1 MATLSVVEHLNIL
14 EQIGFGLVPAAIANP
29 VHALSLK
36 GGEEAFHDGI
46 VIAVAG
52 AAHGAFD
59 VVIFECLAEI
69 VT

>member
-1 MATLSVVEHLNIL
+1 MATLSVVEHLNVL
-14 EQIGFGLVPAAIANP
+14 EQIGSGLVSVAVANP

-59 VVIFECLAEI
+59 VVLLQCLAEI